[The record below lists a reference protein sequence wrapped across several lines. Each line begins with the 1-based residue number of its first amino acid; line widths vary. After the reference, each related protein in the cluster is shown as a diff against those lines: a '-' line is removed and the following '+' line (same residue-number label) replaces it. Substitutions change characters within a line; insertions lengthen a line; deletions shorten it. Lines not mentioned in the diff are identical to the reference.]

1 MKTKK
6 NRVNSELGT
15 QNLELRTG
23 RPRFRVLS
31 SGFLVLSFLALS
43 ACRQDMPAFQA
54 QISEEN
60 LLQLLAYLKSLKP
73 ATAAPAPA
81 HEK

>member
-1 MKTKK
+1 M
-6 NRVNSELGT
+6 NS
-15 QNLELRTG
+15 QAKI
-23 RPRFRVLS
+23 VQ
-31 SGFLVLSFLALS
+31 GF
-43 ACRQDMPAFQA
+43 QPIMPAFQA